1 MTLINGQ
8 GLQVAFYIVI
18 AAVVALVAWRQ
29 SGSRAWTFLALSIAL
44 VVLAG
49 LKAAGVQAEI
59 TQDGR
64 SLSHHEGWYQ
74 SRRIVQC
81 LVVSVLALVGIAPLL
96 PGIGDR
102 VPLIGRSPYRFTLSA
117 CFLFCAYILV
127 RMVSLHYVDSVLYRT
142 DLHGVSINS
151 IVEMLLV
158 ATIGATAVLDGFV
171 LHRSRRSELPAA

>member
-1 MTLINGQ
+1 MTFINGQ
-8 GLQVAFYIVI
+8 EMQVAFYIVI

-29 SGSRAWTFLALSIAL
+29 SGSKAWTFLALSVAL

-74 SRRIVQC
+74 SRRIVQGF
-81 LVVSVLALVGIAPLL
+81 VVSALALVGITPLL
-96 PGIGDR
+96 PGLGDR
-102 VPLIGRSPYRFTLSA
+102 IPSIGRSPFRFTLSA
-117 CFLFCAYILV
+117 CCLFCAYILA

-142 DLHGVSINS
+142 DVAGISVNS
-151 IVEMLLV
+151 IVEMLLL
-158 ATIGATAVLDGFV
+158 ATIGVAAVLDGFV
-171 LHRSRRSELPAA
+171 LHRPQRSELPAV